1 MKNNVI
7 IIGSRSAGLI
17 LGYYL
22 KPEILKIYLGK
33 GFAYEKL
40 QKKCTVILGG
50 NSKEV
55 LRINNIEK
63 GNYESFS
70 NTKDIFIA
78 VRDPDLNVVV
88 KKFENY
94 LEDKN
99 VYVLTSTNSG
109 YNEVKSFLSNS
120 FVFQTILLNGINYL
134 SPSTIH
140 LVGKP
145 KKIHF
150 LAESN
155 YLKKLEVNVNGLF
168 RDNLF
173 HISNK
178 DNLHDGNNNI
188 MFIRYAKTLLSL
200 LCLRYK
206 LNIYDIIETHYL
218 ELDNLLNE
226 LALLLKTDT
235 SLKNQFISEIIEDND
250 ILGYYTSYYLNKYVR
265 FKIDSE
271 WKYFIKDINALMT
284 SEEEFNN
291 LSKFINMD
299 F

>member
-1 MKNNVI
+1 M
-7 IIGSRSAGLI
+7 
-17 LGYYL
+17 
-22 KPEILKIYLGK
+22 
-33 GFAYEKL
+33 
-40 QKKCTVILGG
+40 
-50 NSKEV
+50 
-55 LRINNIEK
+55 
-63 GNYESFS
+63 
-70 NTKDIFIA
+70 
-78 VRDPDLNVVV
+78 
-88 KKFENY
+88 
-94 LEDKN
+94 
-99 VYVLTSTNSG
+99 
-109 YNEVKSFLSNS
+109 
-120 FVFQTILLNGINYL
+120 
-134 SPSTIH
+134 
-140 LVGKP
+140 
-145 KKIHF
+145 
-150 LAESN
+150 
-155 YLKKLEVNVNGLF
+155 NGLF